1 MTREILLDTIGGVDE
16 SYIADAQKLRD
27 GIVTSG
33 HRRTPRK
40 TVFLIA
46 AVLVSMLAL
55 GGTVWA
61 STSEGFFQ
69 DIFNWKRSIIGT
81 SYENSTDEI
90 IINATNAGTSLVISI
105 QFVDPQR
112 EPYSLMD
119 TIRIKSFDILDAS
132 GRTVFKNQKSDP
144 EQIAAGTVEIMLSD
158 LGLSPGNY
166 SIVISEL
173 EAEKKAEQPLG
184 IHGTWSCNFTIK

>member
-1 MTREILLDTIGGVDE
+1 MTANYLMDAIGGVNE
-16 SYIADAQKLRD
+16 KYITDAQILRERN
-27 GIVTSG
+27 VSSG

-40 TVFLIA
+40 TMFLIA
-46 AVLVSMLAL
+46 AVLASLLTL
-55 GGTVWA
+55 GGTVLA
-61 STSEGFFQ
+61 SSSEGFFQ
-69 DIFNWKRSIIGT
+69 DIFNWKGSVIGT

-90 IINATNAGTSLVISI
+90 IINASNVGASLTISI
-105 QFVDPQR
+105 QFVDPQK

-144 EQIAAGTVEIMLSD
+144 GEITAGTAEIALGD
-158 LGLSPGNY
+158 LDLSPGNY
-166 SIVISEL
+166 TIAISEL

>member
-1 MTREILLDTIGGVDE
+1 MTRDLLLDAIGGVDE
-16 SYIADAQKLRD
+16 SYIADAQILRD
-27 GIVTSG
+27 GNVTSG

-40 TVFLIA
+40 IMFLIA

-55 GGTVWA
+55 GGTVLA

-69 DIFNWKRSIIGT
+69 DIFNWKGSVIGT

-90 IINATNAGTSLVISI
+90 IINASNVGPSLTISI
-105 QFVDPQR
+105 QFVDPQK

-119 TIRIKSFDILDAS
+119 TIRIKSFDILDEA
-132 GRTVFKNQKSDP
+132 GRTVFRKQESDP
-144 EQIAAGTVEIMLSD
+144 GEITAGTAEIALDD
-158 LGLSPGNY
+158 LDLSPGNY
-166 SIVISEL
+166 TIAISEL

-184 IHGTWSCNFTIK
+184 IHGTWSCIFNIK